1 MTTRVI
7 TAAGGGDT
15 DVYDESMFSEYE
27 QRLFTRV
34 VALAEKHGKHVDL
47 LIVPSNNVFDAVAQT
62 AVRLDSA
69 EIATGRSAK
78 MSAQEQSR
86 QFGRAWENVREQSR
100 RQVKFTMVE
109 ADGGEHTVSL
119 GAHTPNLTEEDI
131 NLIHDLWLQVSNIPS
146 RRRVHHRDV
155 VRVALNR
162 LRRDLRGQSDVML
175 DFYKLEHEEDR
186 DRSRQNNDRKK

>member
-1 MTTRVI
+1 
-7 TAAGGGDT
+7 
-15 DVYDESMFSEYE
+15 
-27 QRLFTRV
+27 
-34 VALAEKHGKHVDL
+34 VA
-47 LIVPSNNVFDAVAQT
+47 
-62 AVRLDSA
+62 
-69 EIATGRSAK
+69 
-78 MSAQEQSR
+78 
-86 QFGRAWENVREQSR
+86 
-100 RQVKFTMVE
+100 
-109 ADGGEHTVSL
+109 L